1 MDKTINCCFTGYR
14 PHKFGFEFSENNQEY
29 VKLENKLIDAVFS
42 LADEGC
48 YKFYCG
54 MAMGFD
60 LLAAES
66 VIMLKKL
73 YKKAKAGEISHFTG
87 IDSPYEE
94 PKTPDLVLDTQQWDE
109 VECVEMLLG
118 AIASHGEKIK
128 E

>member
-1 MDKTINCCFTGYR
+1 MGKLFLISGDD
-14 PHKFGFEFSENNQEY
+14 EFSRKQRAREIIGDSFMEVY
-29 VKLENKLIDAVFS
+29 VKADLETCMKRDP
-42 LADEGC
+42 
-48 YKFYCG
+48 
-54 MAMGFD
+54 
-60 LLAAES
+60 
-66 VIMLKKL
+66 KKL